1 MSAASHER
9 RPDEQP
15 DDQFDGQLNDQ
26 FDEELDEELDE
37 EFDGE
42 DRAHVRA
49 LLTAM
54 RAFHAGDSAAR
65 APLTSAAPAGGSALG
80 AELCALFNAIAD
92 RAQALELEVS
102 RLRRGDDD
110 DEGAAADAG
119 TADENVSVRRLGKN
133 ATATT
138 DLTNPA
144 EPTDTPAAPDTSDTS
159 DTAAPTDPADLA
171 DPSDPADP
179 ADAEKAPAIL
189 VLEADPATGEPM
201 RDAARTALRGLG
213 GVWDQASVLRV
224 GSPEAVR
231 EAVADHRV
239 VSALL
244 DASAPSSTLR
254 SVLGALDAL
263 VPGVPLLCFAPDG
276 DPTAYDQAEDLTQ
289 GRNQAVTV
297 RSSAQ
302 AVERLTLHWL
312 TQAPVAPDPL
322 AEPAESG
329 YGQIRFEGEKVLV
342 VDDDVRNVF
351 AMVSALELYGLTA
364 LTADNGPE
372 GIELL
377 LRNPDISAVLM
388 DLMTPGLDGYA
399 TTARIRS
406 YPEFADLPIIAV
418 TARAAPGD
426 RERSLAAGT
435 NEHVTKP
442 VEVDQLLILLKRLI
456 TR

>member
-1 MSAASHER
+1 LSAASRER
-9 RPDEQP
+9 RPEEQR
-15 DDQFDGQLNDQ
+15 DG
-26 FDEELDEELDE
+26 
-37 EFDGE
+37 DGS
-42 DRAHVRA
+42 DRALG
-49 LLTAM
+49 LLGAM
-54 RAFHAGDSAAR
+54 RAFQAGDASAR
-65 APLTSAAPAGGSALG
+65 APLAPPAPGEGGVA
-80 AELCALFNAIAD
+80 AELCRLFNAIAD
-92 RAQALELEVS
+92 RTQALELEVS
-102 RLRRGDDD
+102 RLRRGGQGEAADSP
-110 DEGAAADAG
+110 DEGGHGENASASADP
-119 TADENVSVRRLGKN
+119 EQ
-133 ATATT
+133 
-138 DLTNPA
+138 P
-144 EPTDTPAAPDTSDTS
+144 PTI
-159 DTAAPTDPADLA
+159 LVVEA
-171 DPSDPADP
+171 DPSPA
-179 ADAEKAPAIL
+179 AA
-189 VLEADPATGEPM
+189 EPM

-213 GVWDQASVLRV
+213 GVWDQQAAASVLRV
-224 GSPEAVR
+224 GSAEAVR
-231 EAVADHRV
+231 EAVAGHRV

-244 DASAPSSTLR
+244 DARALVGTLR
-254 SVLGALDAL
+254 SVLDTLDAS

-276 DPTAYDQAEDLTQ
+276 DPAAYDQAEALTL
-289 GRNQAVTV
+289 GRNRAEVV
-297 RSSAQ
+297 RSAAQ

-322 AEPAESG
+322 AETADSG

-388 DLMTPGLDGYA
+388 DLMMPGLDGYA

-426 RERSLAAGT
+426 RQRSLAAGT

-442 VEVDQLLILLKRLI
+442 VEVDQLLSLIKRLI
-456 TR
+456 TRRGG

>member
-9 RPDEQP
+9 RPDRHRE
-15 DDQFDGQLNDQ
+15 DDRRDRILGL
-26 FDEELDEELDE
+26 LD
-37 EFDGE
+37 
-42 DRAHVRA
+42 
-49 LLTAM
+49 AM
-54 RAFHAGDSAAR
+54 RAFHAGDASAR
-65 APLTSAAPAGGSALG
+65 APLAAPTPAEGGVT
-80 AELCALFNAIAD
+80 AELCRLFNAIAD
-92 RAQALELEVS
+92 RTQALELEVS
-102 RLRRGDDD
+102 RLRRGE
-110 DEGAAADAG
+110 EGESAG
-119 TADENVSVRRLGKN
+119 TAEEGGRGENP
-133 ATATT
+133 TAS
-138 DLTNPA
+138 A
-144 EPTDTPAAPDTSDTS
+144 E
-159 DTAAPTDPADLA
+159 ADQ
-171 DPSDPADP
+171 
-179 ADAEKAPAIL
+179 APAIL
-189 VLEADPATGEPM
+189 VVEADPSPGAAEPM

-213 GVWDQASVLRV
+213 GARDQETAAVLRV
-224 GSPEAVR
+224 DSAEAVR
-231 EAVADHRV
+231 EAVAGHRV

-244 DASAPSSTLR
+244 DARALLGPLR
-254 SVLGALDAL
+254 SVLDSLDAS
-263 VPGVPLLCFAPDG
+263 VPGLPLLCFAPDG
-276 DPTAYDQAEDLTQ
+276 DPAAYDQAEALTY
-289 GRNQAVTV
+289 GRNRAEVV
-297 RSSAQ
+297 RSAAQ

-322 AEPAESG
+322 AEPADPG

-388 DLMTPGLDGYA
+388 DLMMPGLDGYA

-442 VEVDQLLILLKRLI
+442 VEVDQLLSLIKRLI
-456 TR
+456 KRRT

>member
-1 MSAASHER
+1 LSAASHER
-9 RPDEQP
+9 RPEEQR
-15 DDQFDGQLNDQ
+15 DRLLGL
-26 FDEELDEELDE
+26 LD
-37 EFDGE
+37 
-42 DRAHVRA
+42 
-49 LLTAM
+49 AM
-54 RAFHAGDSAAR
+54 RAFHAGDASAR
-65 APLTSAAPAGGSALG
+65 APRTVQTPGESLVT
-80 AELCALFNAIAD
+80 AELCRLFNAIAD

-102 RLRRGDDD
+102 RLRRGDQGEAAESP
-110 DEGAAADAG
+110 DEGG
-119 TADENVSVRRLGKN
+119 RGENAS
-133 ATATT
+133 
-138 DLTNPA
+138 
-144 EPTDTPAAPDTSDTS
+144 APDN
-159 DTAAPTDPADLA
+159 P
-171 DPSDPADP
+171 
-179 ADAEKAPAIL
+179 EQAPAIL
-189 VLEADPATGEPM
+189 VVEADPSPSAAEPM

-213 GVWDQASVLRV
+213 GVWDQEAAASVLRV
-224 GSPEAVR
+224 SSAEAVR
-231 EAVADHRV
+231 AAVAGHRV

-244 DASAPSSTLR
+244 DARALVGTLR
-254 SVLGALDAL
+254 SVLDTLDEH

-276 DPTAYDQAEDLTQ
+276 DPAAYDQAEALTL
-289 GRNQAVTV
+289 GRNRAEVV
-297 RSSAQ
+297 RSAAQ

-322 AEPAESG
+322 AEAADSG

-388 DLMTPGLDGYA
+388 DLMMPGLDGYA

-442 VEVDQLLILLKRLI
+442 VEVDQLLGLIKRLI
-456 TR
+456 KRRGPM

>member
-9 RPDEQP
+9 RPDDRR
-15 DDQFDGQLNDQ
+15 DDDRRDRILGL
-26 FDEELDEELDE
+26 LD
-37 EFDGE
+37 
-42 DRAHVRA
+42 
-49 LLTAM
+49 AM
-54 RAFHAGDSAAR
+54 RAFQAGDASAR
-65 APLTSAAPAGGSALG
+65 APLAVPTPAEGGVTG
-80 AELCALFNAIAD
+80 ELCRLFNAIAD
-92 RAQALELEVS
+92 RTQALELEVS
-102 RLRRGDDD
+102 RLRRGEDGEAAGSSE
-110 DEGAAADAG
+110 EGGRGENQAA
-119 TADENVSVRRLGKN
+119 S
-133 ATATT
+133 
-138 DLTNPA
+138 
-144 EPTDTPAAPDTSDTS
+144 
-159 DTAAPTDPADLA
+159 A
-171 DPSDPADP
+171 DPDQS
-179 ADAEKAPAIL
+179 PAIL
-189 VLEADPATGEPM
+189 VVEADPSPGAAEPM
-201 RDAARTALRGLG
+201 REAARTALRGLG
-213 GVWDQASVLRV
+213 GARDQETASVLRV
-224 GSPEAVR
+224 DSAEAVR
-231 EAVADHRV
+231 EAVAGHRV

-244 DASAPSSTLR
+244 DARALLGPLR
-254 SVLGALDAL
+254 SVLDTLDASA
-263 VPGVPLLCFAPDG
+263 PGVPLLCFAPDG
-276 DPTAYDQAEDLTQ
+276 DPAAYDQAEALTY
-289 GRNQAVTV
+289 GRNRAEVV
-297 RSSAQ
+297 RSPAQ

-388 DLMTPGLDGYA
+388 DLMMPGLDGYA

-442 VEVDQLLILLKRLI
+442 VEVDQLLSLIKRLI
-456 TR
+456 KRRGLG

>member
-9 RPDEQP
+9 RPDEHFG
-15 DDQFDGQLNDQ
+15 D
-26 FDEELDEELDE
+26 
-37 EFDGE
+37 E
-42 DRAHVRA
+42 DRDRLLGLRDA
-49 LLTAM
+49 L
-54 RAFHAGDSAAR
+54 RAFHAGDPSAR
-65 APLTSAAPAGGSALG
+65 APQGRTRDESGLA
-80 AELCALFNAIAD
+80 AELCTLFNAIAD
-92 RAQALELEVS
+92 RVQALEFEVG
-102 RLRRGDDD
+102 RLRRAEEDDAAESAGEGGRGDGS
-110 DEGAAADAG
+110 GASADADS
-119 TADENVSVRRLGKN
+119 T
-133 ATATT
+133 
-138 DLTNPA
+138 
-144 EPTDTPAAPDTSDTS
+144 
-159 DTAAPTDPADLA
+159 
-171 DPSDPADP
+171 
-179 ADAEKAPAIL
+179 PAIL
-189 VLEADPATGEPM
+189 VFEADPAAGEPM
-201 RDAARTALRGLG
+201 RDAARTALSGLG
-213 GVWDQASVLRV
+213 GVWDRASVLRV
-224 GSPEAVR
+224 GSPETVR
-231 EAVADHRV
+231 EAVAGHRV
-239 VSALL
+239 VSVLL
-244 DASAPSSTLR
+244 DAGGPPGALR

-276 DPTAYDQAEDLTQ
+276 DPAAFDQADDLTR
-289 GRNQAVTV
+289 GRNLAEIV

-364 LTADNGPE
+364 ITADNGPE

-388 DLMTPGLDGYA
+388 DLMMPGLDGYA

-456 TR
+456 QR